1 MFVGVDVVA
10 GGHSGS
16 WTFFLSLSI
25 FLFARW
31 RKGCVSSW
39 GLHNAFILKQRC
51 MYMSKFGL
59 YGKIT
64 THPGQRD
71 ALVAVLLDAAAL
83 MQHVSGCELYV
94 VNVSPTEPEVIWV
107 TEVWSSAEA
116 HQASLTLEGIKETIK
131 RGRPLIAGGER
142 IEIVPIGGKGLPTG

>member
-1 MFVGVDVVA
+1 MKA
-10 GGHSGS
+10 GAS
-16 WTFFLSLSI
+16 WRRF
-25 FLFARW
+25 
-31 RKGCVSSW
+31 GVSSW
-39 GLHNAFILKQRC
+39 GLHNAFILIQRC

-59 YGKIT
+59 YSKIT

-107 TEVWSSAEA
+107 TEAWSSAEA
-116 HQASLTLEGIKETIK
+116 HQASLTLDGIKETIK

>member
-1 MFVGVDVVA
+1 MLAPDDFFV
-10 GGHSGS
+10 SLS
-16 WTFFLSLSI
+16 FFLRGGERVGNHPGDCTMPYSRPEVCI
-25 FLFARW
+25 
-31 RKGCVSSW
+31 
-39 GLHNAFILKQRC
+39 
-51 MYMSKFGL
+51 YMSKFGL

-64 THPGQRD
+64 THPGQHD
-71 ALVAVLLDAAAL
+71 ALVAVLLEAAAL

-142 IEIVPIGGKGLPTG
+142 IEIVPIGGKGLPIG